1 MEPLGP
7 RACAPE
13 RRLGS
18 ALLQALA
25 VMFLCTAVS
34 DPSWLH
40 VQDGNRSTVYG
51 VSEILHRGLNW
62 TARDTD
68 YPLHTNWLIF
78 LLLMAICCYLSI
90 LIGFVAFFL
99 DFLDTRK
106 CGKIVVK
113 LSSILHITTVLTS
126 AGALMLCSYLYILLI
141 QEIKSQAAETTKDSV
156 WFGESFIFAIVAC
169 VMSFGAATLSVIHAI
184 KYSRCPPRGE
194 PQRDITEP
202 LLSESV
208 DPAIQGEYG

>member
-62 TARDTD
+62 TAR
-68 YPLHTNWLIF
+68 
-78 LLLMAICCYLSI
+78 
-90 LIGFVAFFL
+90 
-99 DFLDTRK
+99 DTRK